1 MEQFYIIA
9 SNNITLDLAYPNCED
24 HKKESLLVWNC
35 PFLGVPIRYI
45 AEIKSTWSV
54 IHPLKTIH
62 TKQKPEQNTLLTH
75 LASLRKFL
83 MHFPSVLYTSLSLNF
98 GKLIS
103 KVGNFLFEFWFLY
116 ECTQYY
122 FMCLFA
128 SVLHLLQM
136 SIYISCSFFI
146 LCAFV
151 LFLDEFYDK
160 KICPLLYML
169 QIFFFHLSSLLGLWI
184 WKCVSIV
191 FMYLSLDIRLYC
203 LRILISA

>member
-1 MEQFYIIA
+1 MY
-9 SNNITLDLAYPNCED
+9 
-24 HKKESLLVWNC
+24 
-35 PFLGVPIRYI
+35 
-45 AEIKSTWSV
+45 
-54 IHPLKTIH
+54 
-62 TKQKPEQNTLLTH
+62 LLTH

-83 MHFPSVLYTSLSLNF
+83 MHFPFSLEHLLVFKILANWEA
-98 GKLIS
+98 KL
-103 KVGNFLFEFWFLY
+103 VHFLLEFWFLC
-116 ECTQYY
+116 ECTQCR
-122 FMCLFA
+122 FMCLFP

-146 LCAFV
+146 LYAFV
-151 LFLDEFYDK
+151 LFLEEFYDK

-203 LRILISA
+203 FCILISA